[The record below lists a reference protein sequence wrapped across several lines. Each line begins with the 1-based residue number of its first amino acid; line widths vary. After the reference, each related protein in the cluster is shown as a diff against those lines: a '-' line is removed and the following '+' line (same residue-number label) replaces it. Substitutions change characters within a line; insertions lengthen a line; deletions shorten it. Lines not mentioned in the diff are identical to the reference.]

1 MSFKFQINCQNLLN
15 YKNLCDI
22 IILDERKV
30 YHIFLQGVF
39 TMEVINKFVAFIQGF
54 IAYIQAIV
62 AYFRDKNDGK
72 NPEFPTFGF

>member
-1 MSFKFQINCQNLLN
+1 
-15 YKNLCDI
+15 
-22 IILDERKV
+22 
-30 YHIFLQGVF
+30 
-39 TMEVINKFVAFIQGF
+39 MEVITKFVAFIQGF